1 MASDPLDYTDVR
13 AVARAF
19 AQGGCSCGCARASG
33 PRAQGLIDT
42 PGDYRLYL
50 KQLRTAVDQLDLL
63 AGADPQWKVFKAQ
76 FEAVYDEYKDVGWTD
91 FGKLSSTTWE
101 RLDDLNKT
109 VQGWA
114 ERLRK
119 EGKDLA
125 PLAITPPPKP
135 LSDSVS
141 DAAKAFTG
149 GGRSLGDRI
158 APTLSTGTKVFL
170 GLLAGGLVLSQARPI
185 LERVIPARRPDEP
198 APGRERE
205 RERTPAA
212 S

>member
-19 AQGGCSCGCARASG
+19 AQGGCNCGCARAPG

-42 PGDYRLYL
+42 PGDYRLYVQ
-50 KQLRTAVDQLDLL
+50 QLRTAVDQIDLL

-76 FEAVYDEYKDVGWTD
+76 FEVLYAEYKDVGWTD
-91 FGKLSSTTWE
+91 FGKLSSTTWAH
-101 RLDDLNKT
+101 LDEVNRT

-119 EGKDLA
+119 SGKDLA

-141 DAAKAFTG
+141 DAAKAFAS

-170 GLLAGGLVLSQARPI
+170 GLLAGGLALSQARP
-185 LERVIPARRPDEP
+185 LLDRVLPAHRPDEP
-198 APGRERE
+198 VPRRERDQD
-205 RERTPAA
+205 RGTT
-212 S
+212 